1 MDKKYIEL
9 FKNLAQTTAATA
21 EQVMDY
27 DREHGDN
34 QGLETAIFMRDDF
47 QELANRMNNDEYTLV
62 KNDAAKLIVG
72 VMIVV
77 NQLQTRIDT
86 IKTAINGYQNDVLPK
101 LQRIVDEAQNDE
113 EANKIAN
120 EEFIIENNK

>member
-34 QGLETAIFMRDDF
+34 KGLETATFMRDDF
-47 QELANRMNNDEYTLV
+47 QELANRMSNDEYTLV
-62 KNDAAKLIVG
+62 KNDAAKLVVG
-72 VMIVV
+72 VMIIV

>member
-34 QGLETAIFMRDDF
+34 QGLETATFMRNDF
-47 QELANRMNNDEYTLV
+47 QELANRMSNDEYTLV
-62 KNDAAKLIVG
+62 KNDAAKLVVG